1 MAGVAARLAAPATV
15 GSTAVTTPPPTPS
28 GASERSEHWPPWG
41 IPSAAAGSVAG
52 LVGALV
58 VGSAWFAASGEEA
71 SLGVLL
77 ASLVGLWAG
86 YLGTAVILSR
96 TRGTGHPL
104 ADVGFRARWS
114 DLPLGVAA
122 GLVTSVVVVRLVYLL
137 LMAAGL
143 VTRGDLDRLAEPAQ
157 RVGDLAQGPGWLVL
171 ALFIGVGAPV
181 VEEIY
186 YRGLLQPALIRRLGP
201 PGGIAVSAVVFG
213 AAHQQVLQF
222 PALAAF
228 GVVLGYL
235 AWRTQRLG
243 PAIAAHIAFNALTL
257 VQLATTT

>member
-1 MAGVAARLAAPATV
+1 MAGVGHARAAQATV
-15 GSTAVTTPPPTPS
+15 GSTAVTTPPPMPS

-41 IPSAAAGSVAG
+41 IPSAVTGFVAG

-71 SLGVLL
+71 SLGVLV

-96 TRGTGHPL
+96 TRGTGNPM
-104 ADVGFRARWS
+104 ADVGLRIRWS
-114 DLPLGVAA
+114 DLPLGVAT
-122 GLVTSVVVVRLVYLL
+122 GLVTSVVVVRLVYLVL
-137 LMAAGL
+137 TAAGL
-143 VTRGDLDRLAEPAQ
+143 VTRDDLDRLAEPAQ

-171 ALFIGVGAPV
+171 ALFIGIGAPV

-201 PGGIAVSAVVFG
+201 AGGIATSAVLFG

-222 PALAAF
+222 PALAVF
-228 GVVLGYL
+228 GAVLGYL
-235 AWRTQRLG
+235 AWRAQRLG

-257 VQLATTT
+257 VQLAVTS